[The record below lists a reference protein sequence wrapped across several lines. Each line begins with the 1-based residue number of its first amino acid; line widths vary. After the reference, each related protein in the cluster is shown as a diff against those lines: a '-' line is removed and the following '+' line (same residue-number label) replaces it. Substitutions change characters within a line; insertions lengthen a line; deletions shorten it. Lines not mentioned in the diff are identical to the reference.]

1 MKQKNIF
8 EWKHN
13 HFSIFTFNTG
23 AGRPGAG
30 LKLSKLKKLFKFR
43 EIYLIHDIL
52 INFHENPIIKSSV
65 IFLL

>member
-30 LKLSKLKKLFKFR
+30 FLLYKLKK
-43 EIYLIHDIL
+43 YLDSL
-52 INFHENPIIKSSV
+52 KYT
-65 IFLL
+65 